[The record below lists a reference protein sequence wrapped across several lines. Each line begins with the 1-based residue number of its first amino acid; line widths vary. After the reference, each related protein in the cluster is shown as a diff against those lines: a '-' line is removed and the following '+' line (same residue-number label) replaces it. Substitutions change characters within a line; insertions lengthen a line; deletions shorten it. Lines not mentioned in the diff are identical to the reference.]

1 VLPLGQD
8 GDEAI
13 LWFRPELSQTITW
26 GGNPAEHSALNSKTG
41 LLAPRNS
48 FAAWTETVKGHSAPW
63 SPVDLALARDLRIA
77 IANEVA
83 QRTKEELA
91 RLRHYD
97 PLTGLPNRSLLL
109 ERLAEAELDAGTA
122 LLFLDLDR
130 FKAVND
136 TWGHAAGDMLLVEVA
151 GRLLACVGPENLVAR
166 LGGDEFVVLCR
177 GLDQVALMAIS
188 ELVRVAIEAP
198 FKIAGHSCH
207 VSASIGIAM
216 ADQLGGD
223 LVRAADMAMY
233 AAKQCG
239 GNRGM
244 VYEPSLH
251 DRAARQFELDREL
264 REALSSD
271 DQLILVYQALFSVAE
286 ATRELIGFEALLRWL
301 HPRHGWMAPNLFVP
315 LAEKSGLIL
324 PLGEWVLATA
334 LRQGRMLQQGRP
346 DANLRLAVNISA
358 LQLAQPNFC
367 SGLADVLQ
375 AEGVSPSALC
385 LEVTESMLTDGA
397 AAYVLADVRKL
408 GVHVAVDDFGIGY
421 SSLSYL
427 RRLPVDIVKLDRS
440 FLENVE
446 GDVGVVSFI
455 SAVIMLA
462 HSAGMSVVMEG
473 IETQAQLETALAAG
487 ADVVQGFL
495 LATPLSVE
503 AAVELVTAT
512 SARA

>member
-1 VLPLGQD
+1 MKWRS
-8 GDEAI
+8 A
-13 LWFRPELSQTITW
+13 RR
-26 GGNPAEHSALNSKTG
+26 GN
-41 LLAPRNS
+41 
-48 FAAWTETVKGHSAPW
+48 
-63 SPVDLALARDLRIA
+63 SPGSD
-77 IANEVA
+77 
-83 QRTKEELA
+83 TT
-91 RLRHYD
+91 
-97 PLTGLPNRSLLL
+97 LTGLPNRSLLL
-109 ERLAEAELDAGTA
+109 ERLAEAEHDPATA

-136 TWGHAAGDMLLVEVA
+136 TWGHAAGDALLVEVA
-151 GRLLACVGPENLVAR
+151 RRLLACVGPENLAAR

-177 GLDQVALMAIS
+177 GLDRVALMAIS
-188 ELVRVAIEAP
+188 ELVRVAIEAQ
-198 FKIAGHSCH
+198 FEIAGHSCH
-207 VSASIGIAM
+207 ISASIGIAM

-233 AAKQCG
+233 AAKQFG

-264 REALSSD
+264 REALGRD
-271 DQLILVYQALFSVAE
+271 DQLILAYQPLFSVAG
-286 ATRELIGFEALLRWL
+286 ATRRLAGFEALLRWR

-346 DANLRLAVNISA
+346 DADLRLAVNISA

-385 LEVTESMLTDGA
+385 LEVTESMLTDVA

-440 FLENVE
+440 FLEDVE
-446 GDVGVVSFI
+446 SDVRAVSFI

-473 IETQAQLETALAAG
+473 IETQAQLEIALEAG

-503 AAVELVTAT
+503 AAVELIIAT
-512 SARA
+512 RARG